1 MKNSRWNLRID
12 QDGHLYLLAVLP
24 LFLPL
29 LLPYISLKEYHD
41 IATTASGTIS
51 CWMFIW
57 IFRRPKSRTQLP
69 KKLLNLWIWLN
80 AIASVVVIG
89 LAIGTIFF
97 GG

>member
-1 MKNSRWNLRID
+1 MKKVRWSLRID

-29 LLPYISLKEYHD
+29 LLPYIGLKEYQD
-41 IATTASGTIS
+41 IATTASGSIC

-57 IFRRPKSRTQLP
+57 IFHRRPSMWKLP

-80 AIASVVVIG
+80 TIMSVVVIG
-89 LAIGTIFF
+89 LAIDTIFF

>member
-1 MKNSRWNLRID
+1 MKKVIWSLRRD

-24 LFLPL
+24 IFLPL
-29 LLPYISLKEYHD
+29 LLPYIGLKEYQD
-41 IATTASGTIS
+41 IATTAAGPIC

-69 KKLLNLWIWLN
+69 KKLLNIWIWLN
-80 AIASVVVIG
+80 AIISVVVIG
-89 LAIGTIFF
+89 LAIDTIFF